1 MYDALRE
8 PAVEGWSTASY
19 DASAWKPA
27 HEVALEGHISKA
39 GNPNMPWVN
48 DYSGF
53 ELIGQ
58 FGQTVKQINELT
70 ALSVEEVRP
79 GVFVYDM
86 GQIHQCHIGTQT
98 RRDNF
103 LLLKEP
109 VSHLF
114 HRLAELPISSKPNI
128 IAHQRHIRVSRLT
141 DMSFQSN
148 LMSRFPGRCI
158 IDAVLH
164 PSTAGSLKA
173 SYTSP

>member
-1 MYDALRE
+1 M
-8 PAVEGWSTASY
+8 EGMEHGSY
-19 DASAWKPA
+19 DASAWKPV

-86 GQIHQCHIGTQT
+86 GQNMVGV
-98 RRDNF
+98 
-103 LLLKEP
+103 P
-109 VSHLF
+109 VSVC
-114 HRLAELPISSKPNI
+114 RACSPERK
-128 IAHQRHIRVSRLT
+128 
-141 DMSFQSN
+141 
-148 LMSRFPGRCI
+148 
-158 IDAVLH
+158 
-164 PSTAGSLKA
+164 SLCALRK
-173 SYTSP
+173 